1 MNDSIYVLILIGLGL
16 FVAYRT
22 AQSSNNREQTHG
34 GSIAKGFNFIAAGL
48 IAMLAPTVLC
58 NLFFIHPNFLGRV
71 EIAGFNL
78 TTFAN
83 VIVIA
88 LVMIALAL
96 LCLIPYAILEKP
108 HLDKI
113 SKQEDQGWTRED
125 AETSGL

>member
-16 FVAYRT
+16 FIAYRT
-22 AQSSNNREQTHG
+22 AQSSNNREQTQSG
-34 GSIAKGFNFIAAGL
+34 AVAKGLNFIAAGL

-58 NLFFIHPNFLGRV
+58 NLFFIHPDFLGRV

-78 TTFAN
+78 TTFAH

-88 LVMIALAL
+88 LGMIALAL
-96 LCLIPYAILEKP
+96 VCLIPYAILEKP
-108 HLDKI
+108 HLDKLAR
-113 SKQEDQGWTRED
+113 QDDQGWTRED

>member
-22 AQSSNNREQTHG
+22 AQSSNNREQTQSG
-34 GSIAKGFNFIAAGL
+34 AVAKGLNFIAAGF

-58 NLFFIHPNFLGRV
+58 NLFFIHPDFLGRV

-78 TTFAN
+78 TTFAH

-88 LVMIALAL
+88 LGMIALAL
-96 LCLIPYAILEKP
+96 VCLVPYAILEKP
-108 HLDKI
+108 HLDKLAR
-113 SKQEDQGWTRED
+113 QDDQGWTRED

>member
-16 FVAYRT
+16 FIAYRT
-22 AQSSNNREQTHG
+22 AQSSNNREQTQSG
-34 GSIAKGFNFIAAGL
+34 AVAKGLNFIAAGL

-58 NLFFIHPNFLGRV
+58 NLFFIHPDFLGRV

-78 TTFAN
+78 TTFAH

-88 LVMIALAL
+88 LVMITLAL
-96 LCLIPYAILEKP
+96 VCLIPYAILEKP
-108 HLDKI
+108 HLDKLAR
-113 SKQEDQGWTRED
+113 QDDQGWTRED